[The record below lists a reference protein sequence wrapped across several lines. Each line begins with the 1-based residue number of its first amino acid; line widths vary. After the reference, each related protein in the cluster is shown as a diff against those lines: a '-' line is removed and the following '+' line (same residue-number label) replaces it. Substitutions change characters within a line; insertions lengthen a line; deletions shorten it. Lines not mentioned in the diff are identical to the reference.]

1 MTMHPLAPLQ
11 GGYSFRSELRSE
23 SRSELRLDSWPDSTP
38 GPAASQHKAVVR

>member
-11 GGYSFRSELRSE
+11 GGYSF
-23 SRSELRLDSWPDSTP
+23 RSELRLDSWPDSTP